1 MELLLELAAAKRR
14 EFNIPAD
21 RVCISG
27 ISMGG
32 SACYTIMAQHPDEFA
47 KAVIVS
53 GGGRESDIVRLKGN
67 FLIVHGENDQLIP
80 EERAAGIAKL
90 ISTNPD
96 AKAKYIRMAGKDH
109 IACAENAFTN
119 EVWNWLFR

>member
-1 MELLLELAAAKRR
+1 
-14 EFNIPAD
+14 
-21 RVCISG
+21 
-27 ISMGG
+27 MGG
-32 SACYTIMAQHPDEFA
+32 SACYTIMARHPGEFA
-47 KAVIVS
+47 KAVIV
-53 GGGRESDIVRLKGN
+53 GGGGKESDIVRLKGD

-90 ISTNPD
+90 ISTSPD

-109 IACAENAFTN
+109 LSCAENAFTN

>member
-1 MELLLELAAAKRR
+1 MELLLELTAAKRQ

-32 SACYTIMAQHPDEFA
+32 SACYKIIALHPGEFA
-47 KAVIVS
+47 KAIVV
-53 GGGRESDIVRLKGN
+53 GGGGKESDIVRMKGD

-90 ISTNPD
+90 ISTSSD

-119 EVWNWLFR
+119 EYWNWLFR